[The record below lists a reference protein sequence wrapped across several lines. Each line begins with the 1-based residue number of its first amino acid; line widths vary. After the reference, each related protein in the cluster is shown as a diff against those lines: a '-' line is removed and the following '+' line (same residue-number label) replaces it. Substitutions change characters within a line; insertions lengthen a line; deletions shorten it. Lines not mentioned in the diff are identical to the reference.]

1 MKTTDIHK
9 TREYGKKITS
19 GTITSDTIT
28 SDTITWLTPITTS
41 TVTLEAIAQTYGY

>member
-9 TREYGKKITS
+9 TREYGKQIISGTITS
-19 GTITSDTIT
+19 GTITSGTIT

-41 TVTLEAIAQTYGY
+41 TLH

>member
-9 TREYGKKITS
+9 TREYGKPITS
-19 GTITSDTIT
+19 GTIT

>member
-9 TREYGKKITS
+9 TREYGKQIISGTITS

-28 SDTITWLTPITTS
+28 WLTPKTTS
-41 TVTLEAIAQTYGY
+41 TVTLEAMAHAYGY